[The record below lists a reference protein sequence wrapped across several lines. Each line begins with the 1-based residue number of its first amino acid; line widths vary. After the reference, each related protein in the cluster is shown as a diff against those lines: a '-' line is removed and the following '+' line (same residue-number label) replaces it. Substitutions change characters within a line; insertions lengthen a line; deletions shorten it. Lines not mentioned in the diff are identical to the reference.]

1 MSSQKEFSG
10 TDVAEAIQKA
20 CAQLNV
26 FQDDLDITVL
36 SPGSSGIFGLC
47 RKKARISI
55 ALKNIPSPTKESA
68 PENVSI
74 ASARLVEPAG
84 EMALDETEGPQGLM
98 DEVVPEQQVP
108 FSSSVDWDELV
119 DTIRQVL
126 SGLLGHL
133 GCEADID
140 IGLAQGAVEIK
151 IATSDEEFLI
161 GPEGQTLD
169 AVQYLLRK
177 IVSSKYSEKIGLS
190 IEVGNYK
197 SSRRQEL
204 AAMALRL
211 AQEVKD
217 SGKTRTLPPLNPA
230 ERRIIYIA
238 LQNEEKVRTKSV
250 GDGVLKKI
258 VLYRPTRGRKSAP
271 SKRQGPKRAKTEDQ
285 VKE

>member
-1 MSSQKEFSG
+1 MSSQKEFTG
-10 TDVAEAIQKA
+10 TDVAEAIRKA

-26 FQDDLDITVL
+26 SQDHLDITVL

-55 ALKNIPSPTKESA
+55 TLKNIPSPAKESA
-68 PENVSI
+68 PEKAFI
-74 ASARLVEPAG
+74 ASAHLVEPAL
-84 EMALDETEGPQGLM
+84 EMALEGMEVTKGQKDEI
-98 DEVVPEQQVP
+98 VPEQQVP

-119 DTIRQVL
+119 ETIRQVL

-133 GCEADID
+133 GCEAEID
-140 IGLAQGAVEIK
+140 IGQAQGAVEIK

-190 IEVGNYK
+190 IEVGKYK

-204 AAMALRL
+204 SAMALRL

-230 ERRIIYIA
+230 ERRIIYLA
-238 LQNEEKVRTKSV
+238 LQNEEKIRTKSI

-258 VLYRPTRGRKSAP
+258 VLYRPTRGKKAVP
-271 SKRQGPKRAKTEDQ
+271 SKRQGPKRAKKVDQ
-285 VKE
+285 EKE